1 MKKKPAAMDHRVS
14 VLRTKQAAP
23 FRIVEKCYEGSL
35 TLGRHQHPTAYV
47 SFLLAGS
54 YVEVSGWGE
63 IVCPAGTVIWHPSTE
78 AHSDRFH
85 PKGAHLIDLE
95 VADSW
100 LREVAQSLQPED
112 RSRVFCGGL
121 PYTVGLEVYRALS
134 TQDSPIEDVVSE
146 LLSFFFSGDTDR
158 NPPAWFNRAVQLIG
172 EDEVEHWSLTALARD
187 VGVHPVHLSRS
198 FRRFLGCTFGEH
210 QAKLRVRRAFE
221 LLRNPHRSIA
231 DVAYGCG
238 FADHAHL
245 CRVFKKSTGL
255 TPSAFRY
262 VLSPNS

>member
-1 MKKKPAAMDHRVS
+1 MDHRVS
-14 VLRTKQAAP
+14 VRRIKQAAP
-23 FRIVEKCYEGSL
+23 FRIIEKCYEGSL

-54 YVEVSGWGE
+54 YVEVSGRDE
-63 IVCPAGTVIWHPSTE
+63 IVCPTGTVIWHPSTE

-100 LREVAQSLQPED
+100 LREAAQSLQPEG
-112 RSRVFCGGL
+112 RSCVFCGGL
-121 PYTVGLEVYRALS
+121 PYTAGLEVYRALN
-134 TQDSPIEDVVSE
+134 TDDCPMEDTVTE

-158 NPPAWFNRAVQLIG
+158 NPPPWFNRAVRLVG
-172 EDEVEHWSLTALARD
+172 EGECKRRSLTAVARD

-221 LLRNPHRSIA
+221 LLRDPHRSIA

-245 CRVFKKSTGL
+245 CRAFKKSTGL
-255 TPSAFRY
+255 TPSAFRDI
-262 VLSPNS
+262 LSPNC